1 MKKTFSEYVNATL
14 VINPEP
20 ENLFSDNGQ
29 IFHNELNI
37 DINFFEEIV
46 SETLKI
52 NGINRYHFCCNGN
65 GVMYYQ

>member
-1 MKKTFSEYVNATL
+1 MIEDKITVLISSCDSYSILWDDFEAFFKKNWQLDCE
-14 VINPEP
+14 VI
-20 ENLFSDNGQ
+20 L
-29 IFHNELNI
+29 
-37 DINFFEEIV
+37 V